1 MSLSRA
7 GRAVLVAAALAGM
20 LGSAQAGSYR
30 VQAGDTLW
38 QIARAHGV
46 SVQALLDLNGGQG
59 AVIRPGDVLNVP
71 GGRVAQVPAQAPA
84 QRAGQVAT
92 VRATG
97 VGAADAVF
105 QQGQAVYYG
114 GRRDAR
120 TVMTAAHLT
129 LPFGTWVRVTH
140 ARTGRSVDVLINDR
154 GPFGVASR
162 VIDLSDE
169 AAAALGI
176 LSEGVAPVTLSV
188 LSRP

>member
-1 MSLSRA
+1 MIRLPSIS
-7 GRAVLVAAALAGM
+7 GTFRAVLATTALAAA

-38 QIARAHGV
+38 EIARAHGV
-46 SVQALLDLNGGQG
+46 SVQALLDLNRGQG
-59 AVIRPGDVLNVP
+59 AAIRPGDVLNVP
-71 GGRVAQVPAQAPA
+71 DGRAAQAPA
-84 QRAGQVAT
+84 PRTGQVAT

-97 VGAADAVF
+97 MGAADAVF

-162 VIDLSDE
+162 VIDVSRE

>member
-1 MSLSRA
+1 MRRA
-7 GRAVLVAAALAGM
+7 GAVLAAVALAAA

-38 QIARAHGV
+38 GIARAHGV

-59 AVIRPGDVLNVP
+59 GVIRPGDVLNVP
-71 GGRVAQVPAQAPA
+71 GSRAATQAS
-84 QRAGQVAT
+84 GQVAT
-92 VRATG
+92 VRATAAG
-97 VGAADAVF
+97 TAGAGAVF

-162 VIDLSDE
+162 VIDVSQE

-176 LSEGVAPVTLSV
+176 LSEGVAPVSLSV

>member
-1 MSLSRA
+1 M
-7 GRAVLVAAALAGM
+7 GRAALIVCAALLGAGSW
-20 LGSAQAGSYR
+20 SAQAGSYR

-38 QIARAHGV
+38 EIARAHGV
-46 SVQALLDLNGGQG
+46 SVEALLDLNGRQG
-59 AVIRPGDVLNVP
+59 AVIRPGEVLSVP
-71 GGRVAQVPAQAPA
+71 DGRVAAQARP
-84 QRAGQVAT
+84 VAT
-92 VRATG
+92 IRATG
-97 VGAADAVF
+97 TGAVGPGEVF

-114 GRRDAR
+114 GRRDTR
-120 TVMTAAHLT
+120 TAMTAAHLT

-154 GPFGVASR
+154 GPFGLASR
-162 VIDLSDE
+162 VIDLSNE